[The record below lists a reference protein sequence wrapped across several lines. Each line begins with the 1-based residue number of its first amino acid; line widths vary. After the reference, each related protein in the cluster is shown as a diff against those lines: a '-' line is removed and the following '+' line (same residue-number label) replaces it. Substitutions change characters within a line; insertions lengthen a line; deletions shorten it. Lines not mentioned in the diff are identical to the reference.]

1 VRPWALP
8 TTPSATLNTQ
18 VAIGQTVLWRYVSH
32 YGRYVMVRDPRGGG
46 TDGVGLQSWY
56 FVPRGCL
63 ATTLP

>member
-1 VRPWALP
+1 M
-8 TTPSATLNTQ
+8 LNTQ